1 MQSQRTLS
9 TFPIAPVHKTK
20 LCAAG
25 FLTVEDLKDIKP
37 SSLSKGNVVITVEDL
52 KDIKPSGLSKGNVV
66 ITVEDLKD
74 IKPSG
79 LSKETG
85 IGLEECLEIIKLV
98 NDDTT
103 KKSTVKSAFDILQQ
117 EQTLPPIITFS
128 EQIDAMLGGG
138 VPLCKITEFCGAPG
152 IGKTQM
158 CMQLAVDVQIPEC
171 FGGLDGEVVYIDT
184 EGSFIV
190 ERLVDVTT
198 ATIQHCQQI
207 SQMESDEETKSS
219 MSQFTTEKV
228 LSRIHYYRCHDY
240 VELLATVHLLPDF
253 IKDHPKVKLVVVDS
267 IAFHFRHDFDDFS
280 LRTRLLTSMAQSF
293 IKLATEYKIAVV
305 LTNQMTTKVKHGESS
320 QLVPALGESWG
331 HASTVRVILYW
342 EGQQRYAW
350 LYKSPSKKESTV
362 PYQVTMGGIRD
373 IVESQE
379 CDKSEHNLQQ
389 PAKRQR
395 VT

>member
-37 SSLSKGNVVITVEDL
+37 SS
-52 KDIKPSGLSKGNVV
+52 
-66 ITVEDLKD
+66 
-74 IKPSG
+74 

-171 FGGLDGEVVYIDT
+171 FGGLDGEVVYLDT
-184 EGSFIV
+184 EGSLIV
-190 ERLVDVTT
+190 ERLVDITT

-219 MSQFTTEKV
+219 MSEFTTEKV

>member
-1 MQSQRTLS
+1 
-9 TFPIAPVHKTK
+9 
-20 LCAAG
+20 
-25 FLTVEDLKDIKP
+25 
-37 SSLSKGNVVITVEDL
+37 
-52 KDIKPSGLSKGNVV
+52 
-66 ITVEDLKD
+66 
-74 IKPSG
+74 
-79 LSKETG
+79 
-85 IGLEECLEIIKLV
+85 
-98 NDDTT
+98 
-103 KKSTVKSAFDILQQ
+103 
-117 EQTLPPIITFS
+117 
-128 EQIDAMLGGG
+128 MLGGG

-171 FGGLDGEVVYIDT
+171 FGGLDGEVVYLDT
-184 EGSFIV
+184 EGSLIV
-190 ERLVDVTT
+190 ERLVDITT

-219 MSQFTTEKV
+219 MSEFTTEKV

>member
-1 MQSQRTLS
+1 MAVQSQRPLS

-20 LCAAG
+20 LCASG

-37 SSLSKGNVVITVEDL
+37 TA
-52 KDIKPSGLSKGNVV
+52 
-66 ITVEDLKD
+66 
-74 IKPSG
+74 

-85 IGLEECLEIIKLV
+85 IGLEECLEIIMLV
-98 NDDTT
+98 NDDST
-103 KKSTVKSAFDILQQ
+103 KKSSVKSAYDILQQ

-128 EQIDAMLGGG
+128 QQIDVMLGGG

-158 CMQLAVDVQIPEC
+158 CMQLAVDVQIPES

-190 ERLVDVTT
+190 ERLVDITT
-198 ATIQHCQQI
+198 ATIQHCHQI
-207 SQMESDEETKSS
+207 AQMESDEETESS
-219 MSQFTTEKV
+219 MTDFTMEKV
-228 LSRIHYYRCHDY
+228 LSRVHYYRCHDY
-240 VELLATVHLLPDF
+240 IELLATVHLLPDF
-253 IKDHPKVKLVVVDS
+253 IKEHPTVKLVIVDS

-293 IKLATEYKIAVV
+293 IKLATEYRLAVV
-305 LTNQMTTKVKHGESS
+305 LTNQMTTKFRHGESS

-350 LYKSPSKKESTV
+350 LYKSPSKKEATV

-373 IVESQE
+373 ITEKTENVTE
-379 CDKSEHNLQQ
+379 DTDTEH
-389 PAKRQR
+389 PSKRQR